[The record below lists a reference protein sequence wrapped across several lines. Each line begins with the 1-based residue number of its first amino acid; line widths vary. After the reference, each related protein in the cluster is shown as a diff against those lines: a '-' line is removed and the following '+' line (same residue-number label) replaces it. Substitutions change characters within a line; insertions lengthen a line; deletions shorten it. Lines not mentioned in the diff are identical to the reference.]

1 MNNMIQKGVETS
13 TVRILIF
20 CNIVEYLYWIF
31 LDTEQVI
38 VLK

>member
-1 MNNMIQKGVETS
+1 MTNMIEKGVETNIIR
-13 TVRILIF
+13 VLIF